1 MEAIKFRIMYKLLPI
16 VCLLFCSTY
25 LFGQKETVIE
35 KGAATY
41 VSSQNVYVK
50 FASTEHINK
59 GDTLF
64 IKQGEQ
70 LLPALVVKDKSSTSS
85 VCTSLLPEKVKIGT
99 EFFSRSIVEKKPEKE
114 KGKKNKDKAP
124 QDSTLKA
131 PPIVIPPDHDKEE
144 PEYKQKVKGRVSA
157 ASYSNLYNGEQTHR
171 MRYTLTY
178 QGNNLKNSRFS
189 TENYITFRH
198 TIGEWDVVKNNL
210 NDALK
215 VYSLAVK
222 YDLDKSSSISLGR
235 KINQR
240 ISSMGAI
247 DGLQVEKGLKHFM
260 VGAIVGSRPDYADYS
275 LNLNLLQAGAYVSRV
290 NKNPQKRRETTFA
303 VVEQRNHSKT
313 DRRFAYFQ
321 HSNAITQNLNLF
333 GSFEVDMY
341 QLVDSVVSNSMRL
354 TNLLFTFRYKVS
366 KKFSLSGGY
375 DNRKNIIYYESY
387 KSYIDQLIDNETRQG
402 LRLGANYRISKRI
415 TWGANASWRFQ
426 KSNTNLSK
434 NVNTYLNFSRLPW
447 INASAS
453 LSANILQTNYL
464 DSKIYGI
471 RITKELIRGKLNA
484 EFSGRMVDY
493 DYKNYENKIIQEIAG
508 VDLSWNITRKLAFY
522 LSYEGTFDKERQTYH
537 RLNTRVIQRF

>member
-1 MEAIKFRIMYKLLPI
+1 MRNLVIILS
-16 VCLLFCSTY
+16 LLFCSTY
-25 LFGQKETVIE
+25 LFGQQETVVE
-35 KGAATY
+35 KGTATY

-50 FASTEHINK
+50 FTSTEHINK

-64 IKQGEQ
+64 VKQGEK
-70 LLPALVVKDKSSTSS
+70 LVPALLVKDKSSTSI
-85 VCTSLLPEKVKIGT
+85 VCSSLLSEKTKIGA

-114 KGKKNKDKAP
+114 KGKKPKTSTGR
-124 QDSTLKA
+124 DSTIQA
-131 PPIVIPPDHDKEE
+131 PPVVIAPGHEDDG
-144 PEYKQKVKGRVSA
+144 YKQKVKGRISA
-157 ASYSNLYNGEQTHR
+157 ASYSNFYDGEVTHR

-178 QGNNLKNSRFS
+178 QGNNLGNSRFS
-189 TENYITFRH
+189 TENYISFRH
-198 TIGEWDVVKNNL
+198 TLGEWDVVNNNL

-222 YDLDKSSSISLGR
+222 YDIDKTSSISLGR

-247 DGLQVEKGLKHFM
+247 DGLQVEKGLRHFS
-260 VGAIVGSRPDYADYS
+260 VGAILGSRPDYADYS
-275 LNLNLLQAGAYVSRV
+275 LNFNLLQAGAYVSHV

-321 HSNAITQNLNLF
+321 HSNSITQNLSLF

-341 QLVDSVVSNSMRL
+341 QVVDSVVTNAMSL
-354 TNLLFTFRYKVS
+354 TNLLLTFRYKVS
-366 KKFSLSGGY
+366 KRLSFSGGY

-387 KSYIDQLIDNETRQG
+387 KSYIDQLIDDETRQG
-402 LRLGANYRISKRI
+402 LRLGANLRISKRI
-415 TWGANASWRFQ
+415 TWGANGSWRFQ
-426 KSNTNLSK
+426 KSNLNLSK

-453 LSANILQTNYL
+453 LSANFLQTTYL
-464 DSKIYGI
+464 DSKIYGA
-471 RITKELIRGKLNA
+471 RLSKELVRGKLNG
-484 EFSGRMVDY
+484 EVYYRRVEY
-493 DYKNYENKIIQEIAG
+493 NYKNYENQILQDIGG

-522 LSYEGTFDKERQTYH
+522 LYYEGTFDQQRATFNRFNA
-537 RLNTRVIQRF
+537 RLIQRF